1 MATDRSGA
9 AGNSASPPAE
19 ISAAAYRAWLTDI
32 GSNISAFF
40 DPVLAWYG
48 EQRGSPLPPEVSDD
62 RDRLVIDVRQALDE
76 TIELERAGRIDS
88 GNTFGFEAYG
98 LVDVP
103 MSVALETALF
113 YNGKPVGQ
121 PRGETYP
128 FDSVFSRC
136 HCSIEDR
143 WGDGNF
149 FSHTSQTRGGF
160 FVSDLHDDHTVLV
173 RGTVSDGYTI
183 FSSFYGPTPG
193 QSTASRAQLSL
204 VMLNASPDGGTELRH
219 ALRRNGQIYGLG
231 EFGRNEFGF
240 NTRRIREVE
249 QLVIRSMVE
258 LENTGKIKENK
269 P

>member
-1 MATDRSGA
+1 MTTDGSEA
-9 AGNSASPPAE
+9 AGSSASPPVE
-19 ISAAAYRAWLTDI
+19 VTAASYRAWLTAI

-40 DPVLAWYG
+40 DPVFAWYE
-48 EQRGSPLPPEVSDD
+48 EQRGCPLRPEVSDD

-103 MSVALETALF
+103 VAVALETVLF
-113 YNGKPVGQ
+113 YCGKPVGK

-143 WGDGNF
+143 WGEGSYL
-149 FSHTSQTRGGF
+149 SHSSQTRGGF

-173 RGTVSDGYTI
+173 RGSGTDCYTV
-183 FSSFYGPTPG
+183 FSSFFAPTPG
-193 QSTASRAQLSL
+193 KSTASRAQLSV

-219 ALRRNGQIYGLG
+219 AVRRNGQTYGFG
-231 EFGRNEFGF
+231 EFGRNEYGF
-240 NTRRIREVE
+240 NPRRIREVE

-258 LENTGKIKENK
+258 LKNTGTIKENK

>member
-19 ISAAAYRAWLTDI
+19 VTAAAYRGWLTVI
-32 GSNISAFF
+32 GSKISAFF
-40 DPVLAWYG
+40 DPVFAWYD
-48 EQRGSPLPPEVSDD
+48 EQRGSPLPPEVGDD
-62 RDRLVIDVRQALDE
+62 RDHLVIDVRQALDE

-103 MSVALETALF
+103 VSVALETALF
-113 YNGKPVGQ
+113 YNGKPIAK

-143 WGDGNF
+143 WGDGNY

-183 FSSFYGPTPG
+183 FSSFFGPTPG
-193 QSTASRAQLSL
+193 QSTASRAQLSV
-204 VMLNASPDGGTELRH
+204 VMLNASPDGGTQLRH

-249 QLVIRSMVE
+249 QLVIGSMVE
-258 LENTGKIKENK
+258 LKNTGKIKENK

>member
-1 MATDRSGA
+1 MATERSRA
-9 AGNSASPPAE
+9 AGTSASPPAE
-19 ISAAAYRAWLTDI
+19 ISAAAYRAWLTAI

-40 DPVLAWYG
+40 DPVFAWYDA
-48 EQRGSPLPPEVSDD
+48 QRGSPLPPEVSDD
-62 RDRLVIDVRQALDE
+62 RDHLVIDVRQALDE

-103 MSVALETALF
+103 VSVALETALF

-149 FSHTSQTRGGF
+149 FSHTSLTRGGF
-160 FVSDLHDDHTVLV
+160 FVSDLHDDLTVLV
-173 RGTVSDGYTI
+173 RGSATDGFAI
-183 FSSFYGPTPG
+183 FSNFFGPTPG
-193 QSTASRAQLSL
+193 QRTASRAQLSV
-204 VMLNASPDGGTELRH
+204 VMLKASPDGGTELRH
-219 ALRRNGQIYGLG
+219 AVRRNGQTYGLG
-231 EFGRNEFGF
+231 EFGRGEFGF
-240 NTRRIREVE
+240 NARRIREVE
-249 QLVIRSMVE
+249 QLVTRSMVE
-258 LENTGKIKENK
+258 LKNTGKIKENT